1 MGDTVR
7 MPQPG
12 PPPAGTGRGD
22 GDGWTSARIA
32 LLVAAAVLA
41 LLVGVLGGFL
51 IGDSSGKGAT
61 TVISNATKEN
71 HTVTVTQPPSTVTV
85 THSET
90 TATTVTET
98 EPAT

>member
-12 PPPAGTGRGD
+12 PPPSGTGR

-32 LLVAAAVLA
+32 VLIAVGVLA

-51 IGDSSGKGAT
+51 IGDSSSTGGT

-71 HTVTVTQPPSTVTV
+71 HTVTVTQPPTTVTIIQSETTTVTV
-85 THSET
+85 T
-90 TATTVTET
+90 

>member
-51 IGDSSGKGAT
+51 IGDSSGKGGT
-61 TVISNATKEN
+61 TVISNASKEN
-71 HTVTVTQPPSTVTV
+71 HTVTQPPSTVTV

>member
-1 MGDTVR
+1 MDER
-7 MPQPG
+7 PDRAP
-12 PPPAGTGRGD
+12 GRG
-22 GDGWTSARIA
+22 GRAGAARRPPGR
-32 LLVAAAVLA
+32 V
-41 LLVGVLGGFL
+41 L

-85 THSET
+85 TQSET